1 MSDQNYNLD
10 SSDTFGGQ
18 DQYSQQQDQPD
29 PYAGQQDYSQ
39 GPSDAFGAQDPY
51 AVEQGLE
58 PPSQQQPSQSTQGSM
73 GQGQMDNLRQEAQDQ
88 IDRTIDQY
96 ASKVPGGDQVSQKAK
111 DAAASGLDQIEKEA
125 ENRMGNMGGN
135 LGGLGNTL
143 GGLFG
148 GNKGG
153 EGNQ

>member
-29 PYAGQQDYSQ
+29 PYVGQEDYSQ
-39 GPSDAFGAQDPY
+39 GPSDALGAQDPY

-58 PPSQQQPSQSTQGSM
+58 PSTQQQPSQSGM
-73 GQGQMDNLRQEAQDQ
+73 GQGQLENLRQQAQDQ

-96 ASKVPGGDQVSQKAK
+96 ASKVPGGEQVSQKAK

-143 GGLFG
+143 GDLFG
-148 GNKGG
+148 GNKSG
-153 EGNQ
+153 ESNQ